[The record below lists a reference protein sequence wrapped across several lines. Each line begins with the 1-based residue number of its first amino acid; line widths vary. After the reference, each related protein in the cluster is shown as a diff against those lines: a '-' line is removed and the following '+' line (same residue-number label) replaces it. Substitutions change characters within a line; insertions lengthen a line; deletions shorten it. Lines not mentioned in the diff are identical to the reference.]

1 MMRISVAISIL
12 ALAGCSSTIKQS
24 AIQRPA
30 VHQSAVSQQCTL
42 PGSETMT
49 SIVRIATS
57 NGGNASGVVIG
68 QDRVLT
74 VAHAVD
80 EDAEMMIR
88 YGGDTYQAAVLALN
102 IEKDLALLTADTGSL
117 EPIMLT
123 DARLKRMEQVW
134 AVGFPL
140 ALEQKLT
147 IGLFQAMNNGRLYTT
162 THVNS
167 GNSGGGLLRCRAGT
181 FELAGI
187 VHGYVAYLDGDSYI
201 NIGDSTSV
209 PATQIESFLQGAES
223 SKAYISVVGNTE

>member
-1 MMRISVAISIL
+1 M
-12 ALAGCSSTIKQS
+12 
-24 AIQRPA
+24 
-30 VHQSAVSQQCTL
+30 SQQCTL

-68 QDRVLT
+68 KDRVLT

-80 EDAEMMIR
+80 EGAEMMIR
-88 YGGDTYQAAVLALN
+88 YSGDTHQAEVLALN
-102 IEKDLALLTADTGSL
+102 IKNDLALLAADTGSL

-123 DARLKRMEQVW
+123 DGKLKRLEQVW

-147 IGLFQAMNNGRLYTT
+147 IGLFQTINNGRLYTT
-162 THVNS
+162 THVNT
-167 GNSGGGLLRCRAGT
+167 GNSGGGLLRCKDGA

-187 VHGYVAYLDGDSYI
+187 VHGYVAYLDGGSYI

-209 PATQIESFLQGAES
+209 PATQIESFLQGAEFR
-223 SKAYISVVGNTE
+223 KAYISAVGRTE